1 MKIDLLVT
9 FSVTK
14 EDNLEASRAKV
25 ADILIDNEEIELAY
39 SHVRDKVWFTSKRI
53 IAMDVQGLTGSKKE
67 FKSFPYSKISSF
79 SVETAGTFD
88 GDSDFKIWVSGVGV
102 FEIKFR
108 KSLNIKKV
116 GKFLSEKLLG

>member
-1 MKIDLLVT
+1 MKIDLLIT

-14 EDNLEASRAKV
+14 EENQEASRAKIE
-25 ADILIDNEEIELAY
+25 DILIDGEEINLAY

-79 SVETAGTFD
+79 SIETAGTFD

-116 GKFLSEKLLG
+116 GKFLSEKVLN

>member
-14 EDNLEASRAKV
+14 EENPEASRAKIE
-25 ADILIDNEEIELAY
+25 DILIDGEEINLAY
-39 SHVRDKVWFTSKRI
+39 SHVRDKVWFTTKRI

-79 SVETAGTFD
+79 SIETAGTFD

-116 GKFLSEKLLG
+116 GRFLSEKLLS

>member
-1 MKIDLLVT
+1 MKIDLLIT

-14 EDNLEASRAKV
+14 EENPEASRAKIE
-25 ADILIDNEEIELAY
+25 DILIDGEYINMAY

-79 SVETAGTFD
+79 SIETAGTFD

-116 GKFLSEKLLG
+116 GKFLREKVLN